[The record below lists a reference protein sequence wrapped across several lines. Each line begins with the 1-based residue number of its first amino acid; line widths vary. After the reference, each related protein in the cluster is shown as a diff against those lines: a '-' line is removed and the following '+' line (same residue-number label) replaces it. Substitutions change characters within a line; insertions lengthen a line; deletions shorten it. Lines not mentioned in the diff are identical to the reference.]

1 VAASAAAVKVS
12 YVIITRNRRAD
23 VLENLA
29 LLRGQT
35 HPHEVVLVD
44 NGSSDGTVEAVRR
57 EHPHVKLVENPDNTG
72 VTGGRNA
79 GIEAATGDLLI
90 FTDDDAV
97 IRDVD
102 ATEKV
107 VEQFAAEPKLGILG
121 FQERSYF
128 KPETLAQWC
137 YGRRA
142 ASDWSNK
149 PFEAWTF
156 PGAGH
161 AVRRRVFDEVG
172 TYPLR
177 YFYACEEVDLSLRAI
192 DAGWRVAYTPDVR
205 VFHKVSPA
213 TRAKF
218 RAYFDLRNNI
228 WMSMRLLPFW
238 YGLARTIGWTGRA
251 TLYALRAPEHLPK
264 VPRALRDA
272 WRARREVLAE
282 RKVVS
287 TATLKKVWRMRRQR
301 KPS

>member
-1 VAASAAAVKVS
+1 MKVS

-35 HPHEVVLVD
+35 GPHEVVLVD
-44 NGSSDGTVEAVRR
+44 NDSSDGTVEAVRR
-57 EHPHVKLVENPDNTG
+57 EYPHVKLVVTGTNTG

-79 GIEAATGDLLI
+79 GIEAANGDLLV
-90 FTDDDAV
+90 FVDDDAV
-97 IRDVD
+97 IRDTE
-102 ATEKV
+102 ATKKVAEKFV
-107 VEQFAAEPKLGILG
+107 ADPKLGILG
-121 FQERSYF
+121 FQERSYQHPD
-128 KPETLAQWC
+128 KLAQWC
-137 YGRRA
+137 YGRRRA
-142 ASDWSNK
+142 RDWATRE
-149 PFEAWTF
+149 FEAWTF

-161 AVRRRVFDEVG
+161 AIRREVFDQVG
-172 TYPLR
+172 TYPER

-282 RKVVS
+282 RKPVS
-287 TATLKKVWRMRRQR
+287 TTTLKNVWRMRRQK